1 MTAPMNGVRIMQAPQ
16 APDRRRWQGA
26 VTRACAIVIVMLGA
40 AIALCAR
47 GEASEN
53 SPEAKT
59 VATATANAQK
69 DRKDASQDYLLTPGD
84 HVKLLVFNEAQLSG
98 DFVVNGSGEL
108 LLPLAGAIGVGGL
121 TLAEAQERIQDRLAD
136 GILVQPTVSLRITE
150 YRPIF
155 IFGNVKKPGRYSFQF
170 GQSVRA
176 AIASAGGQG
185 QLSDHPSAAMSEY
198 IMAEERVRLLETR
211 RLGLL
216 VRKLRLVA
224 EQSDAASFNVPQL
237 IGYGTNSDK
246 IGLFYSAE
254 NDVFV
259 SDMDLHRGQLEL
271 LERQRPRLEAE
282 MKAVAKQ
289 LANER
294 RRVGFV
300 QNRVAELGDYKSK
313 GLVRTYVLNEQQR
326 EEARASAEVARLEA
340 EVANL
345 DRQMGDL
352 DIRIEEAKASFRRQV
367 MRDLHDTIQSLRE
380 VEVTLRTSRELLDY
394 RAEDA
399 GIAEGVEAN
408 TTILISRTDQQ
419 GAATTFEA
427 GYDTLLKPGD
437 VVEVKRKMTGPASSP
452 GVSSEASL
460 LPN

>member
-1 MTAPMNGVRIMQAPQ
+1 MTATIKGARTAQAPQ
-16 APDRRRWQGA
+16 PLRRRWQGA
-26 VTRACAIVIVMLGA
+26 VTRACAIFIVMLAA
-40 AIALCAR
+40 AIALCGR
-47 GEASEN
+47 GEASEDF
-53 SPEAKT
+53 PEAKAG
-59 VATATANAQK
+59 ATATASTQTNQR
-69 DRKDASQDYLLTPGD
+69 DTSGDYRLTPGD
-84 HVKLLVFNEAQLSG
+84 HVKLLVFDEAQLSG

-108 LLPLAGAIGVGGL
+108 LLPLAGAIDVGGL
-121 TLAEAQERIQDRLAD
+121 TLAEAQERIQERLAD

-155 IFGNVKKPGRYSFQF
+155 IFGNVKKPGSYSFQF

-185 QLSDHPSAAMSEY
+185 RLSDHPSAAMSQY

-216 VRKLRLVA
+216 VRKLRLAA
-224 EQSDAASFNVPQL
+224 EQNDAASFNVPQL
-237 IGYGTNSDK
+237 IGYGTNSDQ

-271 LERQRPRLEAE
+271 LERQRPRFEAE

-294 RRVGFV
+294 RRVSFV

-313 GLVRTYVLNEQQR
+313 GLVRTSVLNEQQR

-340 EVANL
+340 GVANL

-352 DIRIEEAKASFRRQV
+352 DIRIEEAKASFGRQV
-367 MRDLHDTIQSLRE
+367 MRDLHETIQNLRE
-380 VEVTLRTSRELLDY
+380 VEVTLQTSRALLDY

-399 GIAEGVEAN
+399 GITEEVEAN

-419 GAATTFEA
+419 GVATTFDA

-437 VVEVKRKMTGPASSP
+437 VVEVKRKMTEPASRP
-452 GVSSEASL
+452 DVSNEASL